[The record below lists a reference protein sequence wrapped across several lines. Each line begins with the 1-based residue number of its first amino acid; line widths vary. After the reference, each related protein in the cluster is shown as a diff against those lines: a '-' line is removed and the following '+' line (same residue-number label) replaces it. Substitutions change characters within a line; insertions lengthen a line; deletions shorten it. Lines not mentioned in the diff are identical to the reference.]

1 MDLTNCT
8 PEVQRQLQAQMM
20 LVGVQGESTESLSYA
35 QTLQRIKQVGRP
47 LRLTFLRPDVRAH
60 LPTFVKSS
68 LL

>member
-1 MDLTNCT
+1 
-8 PEVQRQLQAQMM
+8 MM

-47 LRLTFLRPDVRAH
+47 LRLTFLRPDVRAR

>member
-1 MDLTNCT
+1 VALVAQHC
-8 PEVQRQLQAQMM
+8 PYLQAQMM

-47 LRLTFLRPDVRAH
+47 LRLTFLRPDVRAL